1 MSVDVHNC
9 RSAFLFSFLWLGDAF
24 LADYVWPQLKMH
36 PKRVLFS
43 SDRTGVRFCSVF
55 DSVLAFLMYDDLV
68 LAGHA
73 CVLFDMGSVFFR
85 GSR

>member
-9 RSAFLFSFLWLGDAF
+9 RSAFIFSFLWLGDAF

-43 SDRTGVRFCSVF
+43 SDRTGVRFYSVF
-55 DSVLAFLMYDDLV
+55 DSVLAFLMYDDLELV
-68 LAGHA
+68 VHA
-73 CVLFDMGSVFFR
+73 CLVFDTGITLFDDY
-85 GSR
+85 